1 MQSRPHQHLIEN
13 YTCSL
18 HDIADILALGNTHSL
33 THSLT
38 QTDITA
44 GDIREMLKEG
54 VRSACTQNMIE
65 MNQDDY
71 GKDID
76 GESDERRV

>member
-1 MQSRPHQHLIEN
+1 
-13 YTCSL
+13 
-18 HDIADILALGNTHSL
+18 LAVRERSL

-54 VRSACTQNMIE
+54 VRSACKQIMVE

>member
-1 MQSRPHQHLIEN
+1 
-13 YTCSL
+13 
-18 HDIADILALGNTHSL
+18 LALKTITHSL
-33 THSLT
+33 KL
-38 QTDITA
+38 TA

-54 VRSACTQNMIE
+54 VRSACKQIMIE

>member
-1 MQSRPHQHLIEN
+1 MTYEE
-13 YTCSL
+13 
-18 HDIADILALGNTHSL
+18 
-33 THSLT
+33 
-38 QTDITA
+38 
-44 GDIREMLKEG
+44 IREILKEG
-54 VRSACTQNMIE
+54 VRSACRQIMVE